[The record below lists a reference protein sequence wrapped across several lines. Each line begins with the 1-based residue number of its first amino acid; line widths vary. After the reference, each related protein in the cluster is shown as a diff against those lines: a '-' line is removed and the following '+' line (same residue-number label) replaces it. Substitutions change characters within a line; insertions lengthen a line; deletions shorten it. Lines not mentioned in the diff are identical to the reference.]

1 MFERPGPFPPVRTV
15 ALGLLWLA
23 IFSLLYTLGDE
34 SGAWPAIPVGGFRD
48 LELFVGFA
56 GGVLVLVAL
65 LRRPRQSGVPGPQSS
80 VGRIG

>member
-1 MFERPGPFPPVRTV
+1 MFGLPGPFPPARPV

-34 SGAWPAIPVGGFRD
+34 SGAWRTIPVGGFRD

-56 GGVLVLVAL
+56 GGVLALVAL
-65 LRRPRQSGVPGPQSS
+65 LRKPRQSRFPGPQSS
-80 VGRIG
+80 IDRIG

>member
-1 MFERPGPFPPVRTV
+1 MLEDPGPFPAVRTV

-34 SGAWPAIPVGGFRD
+34 SGAWPTIPVGRFRD

-56 GGVLVLVAL
+56 GGVLVLFAL
-65 LRRPRQSGVPGPQSS
+65 IRRPRQSS